1 MIAAMKSPIPSCTI
15 ILTLALLALNAVY
28 GGSATWNLHPAS
40 NDWNTAANWM
50 PATVPNGPTDVATF
64 ARSSIRSLRFSAA
77 MTEVAEIVFNPGA
90 SSLKIAVDPIL
101 AQTVVYLTISGA
113 GITNNSGVTQ
123 NLVSGPTIGTLG
135 TGVIQF
141 LNGAT
146 AGDGTAVTALGAST
160 DGAFS
165 GSEIHFYDTST
176 AGSATIAAEGATGRD
191 DAGGGEV
198 FFHSNAT
205 AANANF
211 TVTNSVMLGGGP
223 GEVNFAD
230 STSASDAIFNVEGG
244 EVRFS
249 GDSEA
254 ATAQFMISGGEVDF
268 FNNSTAADASFVID
282 AGLVNF
288 WGFDED
294 KPTAGNGVFTIN
306 GGSVQFFGGTAGN
319 ATLTANSNGGDV
331 GRINF
336 NENDESEVRIQLFG
350 EGTLDITTIGLVFVS
365 VGSIEGD
372 GLILLGNNKLI
383 TGSNDLSTTFSGII
397 QDTGSLEKIGHG
409 TLTLIGENTYTGG
422 TTIEGGKLVIANQSG
437 SSTGSGPVSV
447 TTGTLGGSGIIA
459 GATTIGTGSGTDAL
473 LAPAAGTTVQA
484 TLTIESALTFN
495 ADATYICTFRAKQS
509 RGRTDQVIANGVTIN
524 KGAMIVLSGQTR
536 GALTQGM
543 VLTLISNTSA
553 NAISGTFSNL
563 VDGGIVTI
571 GDNNFQAS
579 YSGGD
584 GNDLTLTV
592 VAITTGGSP

>member
-1 MIAAMKSPIPSCTI
+1 MIAAMKSPLLSCAMVV
-15 ILTLALLALNAVY
+15 TLSLAALNAVY
-28 GGSATWNLHPAS
+28 ADSATWNLHPTS
-40 NDWNTAANWM
+40 NDWNTAANWT

-64 ARSSIRSLRFSAA
+64 ARSSTRSLKFSAA
-77 MTEVAEIVFNPGA
+77 MIEVAEIVFNPGA
-90 SSLKIAVDPIL
+90 SSFKIAVDPIL

-123 NLVSGPTIGTLG
+123 NLVSGPTIGILG

-141 LNGAT
+141 LNAAT

-205 AANANF
+205 AGNANF

-223 GEVNFAD
+223 GEVRFD
-230 STSASDAIFNVEGG
+230 GSSSASNAIFNVEGG
-244 EVRFS
+244 EVSFS

-254 ATAQFMISGGEVDF
+254 ATAQFMVSGGEVDF
-268 FNNSTAADASFVID
+268 FGNSTAADASFVID

-288 WGFDED
+288 WSFDED
-294 KPTAGNGVFTIN
+294 KPTAGNGLFIIN

-336 NENDESEVRIQLFG
+336 NESDESEVRIQLFG
-350 EGTLDITTIGLVFVS
+350 EGTLDLTTIGLVFVS

-372 GLILLGNNKLI
+372 GLVLLGNNNLV

-397 QDTGSLEKIGHG
+397 QDTGSLKKIGHG
-409 TLTLIGENTYTGG
+409 ALTFTGENTYTGG
-422 TTIEGGKLVIANQSG
+422 TTIEDGKLVISNPSG
-437 SSTGSGPVSV
+437 SGTGSGPVSV

-459 GATTIGTGSGTDAL
+459 GATTIGTGSGIDAI

-484 TLTIESALTFN
+484 TLTIQSALTFN
-495 ADATYICTFRAKQS
+495 SDATYTCTFRAKEN
-509 RGRTDQVIANGVTIN
+509 RARTDQVIANGVTIN
-524 KGAMIVLSGQTR
+524 SGAMIVLSGETR
-536 GALTQGM
+536 GTLTQGM

-553 NAISGTFSNL
+553 DPISGTFSNL
-563 VDGGIVTI
+563 PDGDIITI
-571 GDNNFQAS
+571 NGNNFQAS

-592 VAITTGGSP
+592 VP